1 MTAPSDDSGLIRF
14 DQPAGGPGRPARWS
28 LLIVLAVLAVA
39 FGSARLVHRPA
50 SPVSQ
55 PTEVALTAPAGAS
68 WPVTGNQVGIACSR
82 AQLAELVAGFVRAF
96 NAGDQQALQ
105 RSIAQPSQGFSS
117 FGTIFGSGTQLVGRS
132 QLAGYFAARHA
143 QHEVITLGQL
153 RYLGYSGQTASFQFG
168 LTRQAADLS
177 RTEYSGSGQAACH
190 AGEPPTIANW
200 LLANAATGS

>member
-1 MTAPSDDSGLIRF
+1 AELS
-14 DQPAGGPGRPARWS
+14 
-28 LLIVLAVLAVA
+28 
-39 FGSARLVHRPA
+39 
-50 SPVSQ
+50 
-55 PTEVALTAPAGAS
+55 APAGAS

-82 AQLAELVAGFVRAF
+82 QQLAGLVAGFVRAF

-117 FGTIFGSGTQLVGRS
+117 FGMISGSGTQLVGRA

-143 QHEVITLGQL
+143 QREVITLGQL

-168 LTRQAADLS
+168 LTRQAADLA

-190 AGEPPTIANW
+190 VGEPPTIANW
-200 LLANAATGS
+200 LLAAASPAG